1 MRRLLA
7 LILGAALALG
17 PAACG
22 DDETDAGRE
31 RLLKAVDRVST
42 EQQTLH
48 RRGSELLEVI
58 AAAADAEPPPRVA
71 AGPQRDPVDQP
82 VVSLAQALLRHRA
95 REAGIATELIATQSE
110 LTALVAAVRAGETGD
125 GIRALGGWRRELVGQ
140 ELCDLVN
147 GRLALSVSPEGTL
160 FVQPTE

>member
-48 RRGSELLEVI
+48 RRVQGYRRKRAARLERRLE
-58 AAAADAEPPPRVA
+58 ALQREGDA
-71 AGPQRDPVDQP
+71 
-82 VVSLAQALLRHRA
+82 RA
-95 REAGIATELIATQSE
+95 RE
-110 LTALVAAVRAGETGD
+110 V
-125 GIRALGGWRRELVGQ
+125 RRELT
-140 ELCDLVN
+140 ELR
-147 GRLALSVSPEGTL
+147 RLLKG
-160 FVQPTE
+160 